1 MKIYVEKIKT
11 KNGFVMPVL
20 KADNKIISFAADVV
34 SYVSG
39 LSVRALE
46 NINGEVVIAEVKEG
60 VNVGRN

>member
-11 KNGFVMPVL
+11 KNGFEMPVL
-20 KADNKIISFAADVV
+20 KADKKIISFSADVV

-46 NINGEVVIAEVKEG
+46 NIDGEVVIAEVKEG
-60 VNVGRN
+60 VSVGR